1 MYGLQACES
10 LINRYIQNGGNVV
23 TIEEGTLGAGLIVCY
38 GNGLKTAI
46 IREVYLNEWASTH
59 SVRFYNKMPEKYK
72 KMIEKVG
79 CYS

>member
-23 TIEEGTLGAGLIVCY
+23 TIEEGTLGLGLIVCY

-46 IREVYLNEWASTH
+46 IREVYLKEWTSTH
-59 SVRFYNKMPEKYK
+59 SVKFYNKMPKRYAKE
-72 KMIEKVG
+72 VG
-79 CYS
+79 LI